1 MPDPSTIT
9 ITRARETDAAELSKV
24 LSRAFQEDPVFSW
37 VVPDPAHRRQRL
49 PAVFAAF
56 VDLYLPYRETYLAG
70 DGLAAAL
77 WAPAGSG
84 SFGEEQLETFGERLA
99 TALGGDVERALEL
112 GAVLDQHHP
121 KQATFYLQLMGVTPE
136 HQGRGLGGRL
146 LRTVLD
152 VCDANHTPAYLE
164 ATSLQ
169 NRRLYERHDF
179 HTIEQ
184 IDLPAGPSLWA
195 MWRDPQAT

>member
-1 MPDPSTIT
+1 MPDPFTIT
-9 ITRARETDAAELSKV
+9 ISRARDTDTTELSKV
-24 LSRAFQEDPVFSW
+24 LTRAFQEDPVFSW

-70 DGLAAAL
+70 DGLGAAL
-77 WAPAGSG
+77 WAPPEGEP
-84 SFGEEQLETFGERLA
+84 FGEEQLETFGERLD

-121 KQATFYLQLMGVTPE
+121 KQAAFYLQLMGVAPE
-136 HQGRGLGGRL
+136 HQGRGLGSRL

-152 VCDANHTPAYLE
+152 VCDANGTPAYLE
-164 ATSLQ
+164 ATSHQ
-169 NRRLYERHDF
+169 NRRLYERHEF
-179 HTIEQ
+179 HTIDQ

-195 MWRDPQAT
+195 MWRDPKAT